1 MEHLLTEVKE
11 GVAILTI
18 NRPEQRN
25 SLSADVMTGLI
36 AALGRFGD
44 DPDVRAVILT
54 GAGEKAFCSGGDL
67 SSMAGDG
74 PYGGHLARRRYLEL
88 LEAIQESGRPV
99 IAAVNGAALGGGF
112 GLVLACDLA
121 VAADSATLG
130 TPEVKVGL
138 FPMMVTG
145 KLVRHLGP
153 KQAMQLALTGEKI
166 GAERALA
173 LGLVNQVVPAAQ
185 LGEAALAL
193 AGSLA
198 ALSPAVL
205 RLGREAIQT
214 AADMEYR
221 QSLRYLHAMLTVN
234 AATEDAAEGVS
245 AFFERRAPNWMGR

>member
-1 MEHLLTEVKE
+1 MELLTEIQN
-11 GVAILTI
+11 GVALLTI

-25 SLSADVMTGLI
+25 SLSAEVMTGLI
-36 AALGRFGD
+36 NGLREFGD
-44 DPDVRAVILT
+44 DPAVRAVVLT
-54 GAGEKAFCSGGDL
+54 GAGEKAFCAGGDL
-67 SSMAGDG
+67 SAMAGDG

-88 LEAIQESGRPV
+88 LEALQESGRPV

-121 VAADSATLG
+121 IAADSATLG
-130 TPEVKVGL
+130 TPEVKIGL
-138 FPMMVTG
+138 FPMMVTA
-145 KLVRHLGP
+145 KLIRHLGP
-153 KQAMQLALTGEKI
+153 KQAMHLALTGEKI
-166 GAERALA
+166 SAAQALT
-173 LGLVNQVVPAAQ
+173 LGLVNQAVPAAQ
-185 LGEAALAL
+185 LREAALAM

-245 AFFERRAPNWMGR
+245 AFFERRAPNWNGR